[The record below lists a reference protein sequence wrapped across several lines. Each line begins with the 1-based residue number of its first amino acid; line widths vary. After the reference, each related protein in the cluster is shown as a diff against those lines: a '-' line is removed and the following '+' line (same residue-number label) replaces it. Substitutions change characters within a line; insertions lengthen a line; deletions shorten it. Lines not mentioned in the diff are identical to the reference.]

1 MTNDLYFFFP
11 YLSWYTSCMIPHN
24 SFIIF
29 ISELCYTFLFYS
41 FNCKHAMGETFAR
54 KFQIIQMYFQIKSRI
69 TYLFLIVDMEN
80 LLILGFVP
88 VYHSRRKPLLQRSF
102 STTSYYCSSDNENIV
117 NAEPTEQEED
127 YHSIIKDTE
136 RSKGEL
142 RCNFYWI

>member
-1 MTNDLYFFFP
+1 MICIFFFHTFP
-11 YLSWYTSCMIPHN
+11 DILLAWPLTIHLLFLYH
-24 SFIIF
+24 SFVTRFYF
-29 ISELCYTFLFYS
+29 IRLIVS
-41 FNCKHAMGETFAR
+41 MGETFAR

>member
-1 MTNDLYFFFP
+1 
-11 YLSWYTSCMIPHN
+11 
-24 SFIIF
+24 
-29 ISELCYTFLFYS
+29 
-41 FNCKHAMGETFAR
+41 MGETFAR

-88 VYHSRRKPLLQRSF
+88 VYHSQRKPLLQRSF

-142 RCNFYWI
+142 RCNFY

>member
-1 MTNDLYFFFP
+1 
-11 YLSWYTSCMIPHN
+11 
-24 SFIIF
+24 
-29 ISELCYTFLFYS
+29 
-41 FNCKHAMGETFAR
+41 MGETFER

-142 RCNFYWI
+142 RCNFY

>member
-1 MTNDLYFFFP
+1 
-11 YLSWYTSCMIPHN
+11 MIPHN
-24 SFIIF
+24 SFIILYQSFVTRFYF
-29 ISELCYTFLFYS
+29 IRLIVS
-41 FNCKHAMGETFAR
+41 MGETFAR

-88 VYHSRRKPLLQRSF
+88 VYHSRRKPLLQCSF

-127 YHSIIKDTE
+127 YHNIIKDTE

-142 RCNFYWI
+142 RCNFY

>member
-1 MTNDLYFFFP
+1 MICIFFF
-11 YLSWYTSCMIPHN
+11 IPFLIYFLHDP
-24 SFIIF
+24 SQFIYYF

-41 FNCKHAMGETFAR
+41 FNCKHGWNFC
-54 KFQIIQMYFQIKSRI
+54 KKISNYSNVF
-69 TYLFLIVDMEN
+69 MEN

-127 YHSIIKDTE
+127 YHNIIKDTE